1 MGIRPLVR
9 RARTVFQHLSSGDG
23 DSIDDETIEQRIV
36 RENRRQDKGSLDDS
50 GNAPRSYS
58 GSGSWNEQPA
68 ENVQHGVQD
77 VEAVTMTW
85 SKGTLIAIFIK

>member
-1 MGIRPLVR
+1 MGVRPLIR
-9 RARTVFQHLSSGDG
+9 RARTVFQHIASGDS

-36 RENRRQDKGSLDDS
+36 RENRREAKGSWDGSVD
-50 GNAPRSYS
+50 PTRSSS

-68 ENVQHGVQD
+68 ETVQHGVQD

-85 SKGTLIAIFIK
+85 SKTTLTFIFIK